1 MRPIQGRAY
10 LSHFALDQYRLLE
23 SLPSRPNV
31 ASCSTT
37 RVKAK
42 AGLCKGV
49 NEIQSSCESRLI
61 LVVARSSPQRS
72 VEQRTSNKKPAFP
85 SIVRQ
90 GNAGQYTRRDS
101 NPQPSV
107 PKVRSGTKFAVSFS
121 RQKLLKNK
129 GSNVQ
134 ILHSFRTI
142 SMSSRTL
149 LGRFFA
155 ATK

>member
-42 AGLCKGV
+42 AGVCKGV

-61 LVVARSSPQRS
+61 LVVGRSSPQRS

-107 PKVRSGTKFAVSFS
+107 PKTDA
-121 RQKLLKNK
+121 L
-129 GSNVQ
+129 
-134 ILHSFRTI
+134 
-142 SMSSRTL
+142 SS
-149 LGRFFA
+149 
-155 ATK
+155 